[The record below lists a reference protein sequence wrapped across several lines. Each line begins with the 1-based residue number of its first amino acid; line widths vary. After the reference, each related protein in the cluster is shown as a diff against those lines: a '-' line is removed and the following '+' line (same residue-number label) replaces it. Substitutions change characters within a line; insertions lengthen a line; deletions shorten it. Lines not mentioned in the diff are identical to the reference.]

1 MPVGA
6 SAAHWQWQRRE
17 LRVAADHGACTRF
30 LASQR
35 AGSLSLAVGGEV
47 ARTEEGELASL
58 PASSSARRP
67 GDETRPVCTV
77 QFTSSEHAGVGRDS
91 VGSRSCSAGTAGATN
106 EGGCEMNKRTLT
118 LRCAQRAP
126 TDPRQRT
133 SVWTKVLEFE
143 YHASLQQATTLQW
156 GEQRRSFQRFH
167 NCAQLFRIRTSHSK

>member
-6 SAAHWQWQRRE
+6 SAAQWQRRE

-35 AGSLSLAVGGEV
+35 AGSLSLALGGEV

-77 QFTSSEHAGVGRDS
+77 QFTSSEHAGAGRDS

-118 LRCAQRAP
+118 LRCTEGPDISEAENL
-126 TDPRQRT
+126 
-133 SVWTKVLEFE
+133 SVD
-143 YHASLQQATTLQW
+143 
-156 GEQRRSFQRFH
+156 
-167 NCAQLFRIRTSHSK
+167 